1 MLRAAL
7 VSAVLFGALH
17 VSLGEAASAVQAADL
32 VAVAQAACKPVQ
44 AALFGLFMAAMYFGT
59 RNLWTLVAV
68 HAAFNFLYAGPQLLA
83 GNLQQTYVTGDP
95 IDFVLLAVS
104 TVLLL
109 PAAHAAFRS
118 FRKNSKNVQF
128 LLVTIHE
135 LRYHVHSLR

>member
-1 MLRAAL
+1 M
-7 VSAVLFGALH
+7 
-17 VSLGEAASAVQAADL
+17 
-32 VAVAQAACKPVQ
+32 Q

-104 TVLLL
+104 TALLV
-109 PAAHAAFRS
+109 PAAWSALRRFQ
-118 FRKNSKNVQF
+118 KNSKNV
-128 LLVTIHE
+128 
-135 LRYHVHSLR
+135 

>member
-7 VSAVLFGALH
+7 VSAVLFGVLH
-17 VSLGEAASAVQAADL
+17 VSLGEAASAVQAADF

-104 TVLLL
+104 SVLLL

-118 FRKNSKNVQF
+118 FRKNSKNV
-128 LLVTIHE
+128 
-135 LRYHVHSLR
+135 

>member
-1 MLRAAL
+1 MLRAPL

-17 VSLGEAASAVQAADL
+17 VSLGEVASAVDAADL

-83 GNLQQTYVTGDP
+83 GNLQQTYVTGNP

-118 FRKNSKNVQF
+118 FRKNSKNV
-128 LLVTIHE
+128 
-135 LRYHVHSLR
+135 